1 VALDKE
7 KVERVFRELGFGD
20 FRWLSG
26 VDVVVADW
34 VRMKCMFGCGAYG
47 KSGCCPPNV
56 PSVAECRAFFENYSN
71 VAVFHVTK
79 RVVKPEDR
87 FGWSREVN
95 RKLLDVEKAVFLAG
109 YHKAFLLF
117 MDECRLCDKCPGVR
131 AECRNPK
138 MARPSPESFAVDVFT
153 TVRKLGYP
161 IDVLGDYK
169 REMNRYAFLLVE

>member
-1 VALDKE
+1 MDKE
-7 KVERVFRELGFGD
+7 NVENVFRESGFGD

-34 VRMKCMFGCGAYG
+34 VRVKCMFGCGAYG

-71 VAVFHVTK
+71 VAVFRVTK
-79 RVVKPEDR
+79 QVAKPEDR

-117 MDECRLCDKCPGVR
+117 MDNCSLCADCPGER
-131 AECRNPK
+131 AKCVNPRLS
-138 MARPSPESFAVDVFT
+138 RPTVEAMAVDVYT
-153 TVRKLGYP
+153 TVRQIGYP
-161 IDVLGDYK
+161 IQVLSDYTQA
-169 REMNRYAFLLVE
+169 MNRYAMLLIQ